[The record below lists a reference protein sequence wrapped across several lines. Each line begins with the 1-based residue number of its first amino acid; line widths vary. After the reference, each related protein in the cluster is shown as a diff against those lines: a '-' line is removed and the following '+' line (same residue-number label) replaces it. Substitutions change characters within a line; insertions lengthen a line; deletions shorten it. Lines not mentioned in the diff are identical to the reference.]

1 MEERCWG
8 SSGANNGG
16 ACVAGSVHPLA
27 PNTAESS
34 PRPFSHPHTPT
45 HYLAF
50 CVSLSSV
57 PTCSC
62 LSALLFVSFFLS
74 SAHKDGHS
82 APALVGGRE
91 NATAAQILCSWD
103 RAAVC
108 G

>member
-8 SSGANNGG
+8 VQWGEQWWSL
-16 ACVAGSVHPLA
+16 CDR
-27 PNTAESS
+27 ERS
-34 PRPFSHPHTPT
+34 PPGTKHSRELTQAIQPPPPT

-50 CVSLSSV
+50 CVSLPSV

-62 LSALLFVSFFLS
+62 LSALLFVCFFLS

-82 APALVGGRE
+82 APALVGGWE